1 MNISEFGE
9 NTDIKDILIQM
20 SDKISELDR
29 LIVNI
34 NVLSEEV
41 YTCLVN
47 QTDLKTNGEWIM
59 AIRDSEVSAI
69 KTGMIREF
77 VIRANESINELA
89 DLSDKSVDMIKC
101 DYEKDATYNKLNG
114 K

>member
-1 MNISEFGE
+1 MNVSEFDK

-41 YTCLVN
+41 YTCLVS
-47 QTDLKTNGEWIM
+47 QAEPETERECVM
-59 AIRDSEVSAI
+59 AIRNSEVPAI
-69 KTGMIREF
+69 KAGMIREF
-77 VIRANESINELA
+77 VIRANEKVSNLMK
-89 DLSDKSVDMIKC
+89 LSDKCISFIK
-101 DYEKDATYNKLNG
+101 
-114 K
+114 

>member
-1 MNISEFGE
+1 MNVSEVGG
-9 NTDIKDILIQM
+9 NADIKNILIQM

-47 QTDLKTNGEWIM
+47 QNDLKTKGECVM
-59 AIRDSEVSAI
+59 AMRDSEVSAI

-77 VIRANESINELA
+77 VIRASENLNNLI
-89 DLSDKSVDMIKC
+89 DLSDKSINLIKSNDEQC
-101 DYEKDATYNKLNG
+101 RL
-114 K
+114 

>member
-47 QTDLKTNGEWIM
+47 QTDLKTEGEWIM
-59 AIRDSEVSAI
+59 AICDSKVSAI

-77 VIRANESINELA
+77 IIRANEKINDLS
-89 DLSDKSVDMIKC
+89 DLSDKSIELINFDS
-101 DYEKDATYNKLNG
+101 N
-114 K
+114 

>member
-1 MNISEFGE
+1 MNISEFRE

-41 YTCLVN
+41 YTCLAN
-47 QTDLKTNGEWIM
+47 QTDLKTEEERIM

-77 VIRANESINELA
+77 VIRANEKINDLS
-89 DLSDKSVDMIKC
+89 DLSDKSINLINSEDNC
-101 DYEKDATYNKLNG
+101 
-114 K
+114 

>member
-1 MNISEFGE
+1 MNMSNFKE
-9 NTDIKDILIQM
+9 NEDIRDIMIQM
-20 SDKISELDR
+20 SDKISELGR

-47 QTDLKTNGEWIM
+47 QTDLKTEGEWIM
-59 AIRDSEVSAI
+59 AICDSKVSAI

-77 VIRANESINELA
+77 IIRANEKINDLS
-89 DLSDKSVDMIKC
+89 DLSDKSINLINSEDNC
-101 DYEKDATYNKLNG
+101 
-114 K
+114 